1 MGAFRFLTA
10 GESHGPTLGV
20 TIEGVP
26 AGLELTADMI
36 ALDLA
41 RRQKGYGRGARQ
53 AIEQDR
59 AEILAG
65 VRHGTT
71 LGSPILLLVRNRDW
85 ENWTQVMAIE
95 PLDEAA
101 AAALAEAAAE
111 GYKRATPV
119 TRVRPGHADL
129 AGALKYGFSDVRN
142 VLERASA
149 RETAARVAA
158 GGVARAFLY
167 ELGIETWSFTAEVGG
182 VAVDPAN
189 CTRSRDDAD
198 ASPLRCPDPAAET
211 AMIARIDEARS
222 AGDTVGGV
230 FEVVV
235 HGLPIGLGSYVHW
248 DRRLDGALA
257 AAVMSINIVKGVEF
271 GLGFE
276 QTRRFGSAVHDVIEG
291 RGDGGRW
298 VHRTNN
304 AGGLTGGVTNGEPLV
319 VRGAVKPISTL
330 ARPLPSADL
339 ITGEAVDKAHY
350 ERSDISVVPAA
361 GVVAEAMVM
370 LTLASFVVEKFGG
383 DTLDDVRAA
392 LEHYRARIATAPD
405 APVAGGRR
413 TVQSIGSDAAE
424 APAGPVHGL
433 TGTDE
438 AGSGGDD

>member
-1 MGAFRFLTA
+1 VTAFRFLTA

-26 AGLELTADMI
+26 AGLALTEDELAV
-36 ALDLA
+36 DLA

-65 VRHGTT
+65 VRHGRT

-85 ENWTQVMAIE
+85 ENWTQVMSVGA
-95 PLDEAA
+95 LDDEAA
-101 AAALAEAAAE
+101 EDLRVAADE
-111 GYKRATPV
+111 GNKRATPV

-129 AGALKYGFSDVRN
+129 AGAMKYGFNDVRN

-158 GGVARAFLY
+158 GGVARAFLRA
-167 ELGIETWSFTAEVGG
+167 LGIEVWSFTAEVGG

-189 CTRSRDDAD
+189 ATRSRDEAD
-198 ASPLRCPDPAAET
+198 ASPLRCPDPAAEA

-222 AGDTVGGV
+222 NGDTVGGV
-230 FEVVV
+230 FEVVA

-248 DRRLDGALA
+248 DRRLDAALA

-276 QTRRFGSAVHDVIEG
+276 QTRRFGSGVHDVIAG

-298 VHRTNN
+298 IHRSNN

-339 ITGEAVDKAHY
+339 ITGDAVEKAHY

-370 LTLASFVVEKFGG
+370 LTLARFVIEKLGG
-383 DTLDDVRAA
+383 DSLEDVTTN
-392 LEHYRARIATAPD
+392 LEAYLARLARVPE

-413 TVQSIGSDAAE
+413 ELRDPGE
-424 APAGPVHGL
+424 APAHGL

>member
-1 MGAFRFLTA
+1 MTAFRFLTA
-10 GESHGPTLGV
+10 GESHGPALGV

-26 AGLELTADMI
+26 AGLALTEDAI
-36 ALDLA
+36 AVDLS

-53 AIEQDR
+53 TIEQDR
-59 AEILAG
+59 AEILGG
-65 VRHGTT
+65 VRHGRT
-71 LGSPILLLVRNRDW
+71 LGSPVLLLVRNRDW
-85 ENWTQVMAIE
+85 ENWTEVMQVG
-95 PLDEAA
+95 PLDDET
-101 AAALAEAAAE
+101 AEALRSKSE
-111 GYKRATPV
+111 GGDKRATPV

-129 AGALKYGFSDVRN
+129 AGALKYGFNDVRN

-158 GGVARAFLY
+158 GAVARAFLR
-167 ELGIETWSFTAEVGG
+167 ELGIEVWSFTAEVGG
-182 VAVDPAN
+182 IAVDPAN
-189 CTRSRDDAD
+189 CTRAREEAD
-198 ASPLRCPDPAAET
+198 ASPLRCPDPAAEA

-222 AGDTVGGV
+222 NGDTIGGV

-276 QTRRFGSAVHDVIEG
+276 QTRRFGSAVHDVIAG
-291 RGDGGRW
+291 RDGGGRW
-298 VHRTNN
+298 VHRSNN

-339 ITGEAVDKAHY
+339 ITGEAVEKAHY

-370 LTLASFVVEKFGG
+370 LTLAAFVLEKTGG
-383 DTLDDVRAA
+383 DTIEDVLANLA
-392 LEHYRARIATAPD
+392 TYRARIARAPE
-405 APVAGGRR
+405 APVAGGVRE
-413 TVQSIGSDAAE
+413 GG
-424 APAGPVHGL
+424 PAREDTGVPVHGL
-433 TGTDE
+433 TGSDE